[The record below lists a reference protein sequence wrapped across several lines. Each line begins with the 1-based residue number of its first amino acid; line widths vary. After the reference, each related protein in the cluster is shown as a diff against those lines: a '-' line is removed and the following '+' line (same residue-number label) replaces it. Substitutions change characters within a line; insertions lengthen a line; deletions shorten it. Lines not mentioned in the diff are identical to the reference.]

1 MYQILGYNDVSTH
14 KPMQK
19 YKAIDV
25 IDEIITQIEL
35 AKVSTTQMVEDVQ
48 RMGFKI
54 KPISGDI
61 ATFESIRAQFL
72 KPLWKMGRVDEIV
85 QKYLFQLTEAEQETL
100 FNFLEEFEFKTQDDF
115 NYQLTKR
122 GKNFDKP
129 IRPLRIEVFK
139 DNVESTK
146 LVN

>member
-1 MYQILGYNDVSTH
+1 
-14 KPMQK
+14 MQK